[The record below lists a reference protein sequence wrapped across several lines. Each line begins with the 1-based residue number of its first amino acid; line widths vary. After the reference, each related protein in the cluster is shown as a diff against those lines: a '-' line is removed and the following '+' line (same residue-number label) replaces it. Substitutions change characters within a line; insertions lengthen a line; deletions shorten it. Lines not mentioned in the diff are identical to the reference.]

1 MRDAHQR
8 LRSRVEGAIG
18 QLDRLLETEGQRL
31 MANIDIE
38 VAGRRYNV
46 ACRDGEEEHLRAVA
60 AEVDRRAQDAVTAL
74 GSLTE
79 TRQLLFAALLIADEI
94 KEIRAGA
101 GIPDPVPPPPDPA
114 VARRWSGSPPGW
126 RLWPTPL
133 SGAARAPR

>member
-1 MRDAHQR
+1 
-8 LRSRVEGAIG
+8 
-18 QLDRLLETEGQRL
+18 

-46 ACRDGEEEHLRAVA
+46 ACRDGEEEHLRSVA
-60 AEVDRRAQDAVTAL
+60 AEVDRRAQDATAAL

-79 TRQLLFAALLIADEI
+79 TRQLLFAALLIADDI

-114 VARRWSGSPPGW
+114 VAQALERVATRVEAIAESLE
-126 RLWPTPL
+126 RT
-133 SGAARAPR
+133 GAGA